1 MEQSRS
7 RAALLSFLDYLG
19 DKGLMAPATAAAR
32 KVAANKVLGI
42 LDEAEAEDVLSLD
55 LQDVMTR
62 FSHLQ
67 GKGFTPGSLATY
79 QSRLKSALDDFAAYV
94 QNPLAFRPK
103 TQSRKKME
111 NGARTLKRSEEN
123 PSKPSNSGEPE
134 TASKVGLASFVAP
147 NILPI
152 QLRENLTIQIQG
164 LPFNLSKAEA
174 QKLSNVI
181 LALAT

>member
-7 RAALLSFLDYLG
+7 REALLSFLDYLG
-19 DKGLMAPATAAAR
+19 EKGLMAPATAAAR

-42 LDEAEAEDVLSLD
+42 LDEKEADDVLSLD

-79 QSRLKSALDDFAAYV
+79 QSRLKSALDDFSSYV

-103 TQSRKKME
+103 TQVRKKAE
-111 NGARTLKRSEEN
+111 NGQKPLKKPQPHAARVATA
-123 PSKPSNSGEPE
+123 EPE
-134 TASKVGLASFVAP
+134 TAVRATPTSFVAP

-164 LPFNLSKAEA
+164 LPFDLSKSEA
-174 QKLSNVI
+174 QKLANVI
-181 LALAT
+181 LALAS